1 MPSPPPGCSRPET
14 RSGASSP
21 GTAED
26 ADARSGALGGRTVA
40 AVGPLPP
47 SPRGTRL
54 AGERA
59 GSVPAPEEEM
69 RALMAEVDVRVAPAS
84 RGSTLALANLS
95 GHPAIAVPNGFVDE
109 DSPPQHHLRGAP
121 PGRGGPPRRGLRVPG
136 GHRLPPEAPAAVR
149 PVRWNGA
156 AHPRGSRPGAA
167 PRDRGRPGSAARAR
181 PGGRGR
187 AHRWAGR
194 GAGWPGAWAAP
205 AGPGRCMAC
214 RPGSIGTGGRVGGG
228 WEGATMMHP
237 RSPGWCGGSGAGVVW
252 RRPAPSCPAS
262 VQWIRRRRLSSRVAA
277 GSAALQAVKSAG
289 VRRGADW
296 CRIHVTPWG
305 SADRC
310 RIHVTPWGSAG
321 PRGSRGPRRADRR
334 GSREGIR
341 AALAARSP
349 SSAPHKN
356 RTNLPLLSTRR
367 STA

>member
-1 MPSPPPGCSRPET
+1 MPQAGPTIRAAGALRCPQRHGGFAKGAVALARAVGEPAVRTGAVGATRGRRGEVGAGGGPCLRSTVAAAMPSPPPGCSRPET

-214 RPGSIGTGGRVGGG
+214 RPGSKGRAGG
-228 WEGATMMHP
+228 W
-237 RSPGWCGGSGAGVVW
+237 AGDGRA
-252 RRPAPSCPAS
+252 RR
-262 VQWIRRRRLSSRVAA
+262 
-277 GSAALQAVKSAG
+277 
-289 VRRGADW
+289 
-296 CRIHVTPWG
+296 
-305 SADRC
+305 
-310 RIHVTPWGSAG
+310 
-321 PRGSRGPRRADRR
+321 
-334 GSREGIR
+334 
-341 AALAARSP
+341 
-349 SSAPHKN
+349 
-356 RTNLPLLSTRR
+356 
-367 STA
+367 

>member
-1 MPSPPPGCSRPET
+1 MFATRDPVRSVEPGDGGGCRCPVRRARGPDRCCRRPVAPIAPGDSIGRRASRIRPRTGGGDARPHGGGGRPGGPGLPGEHPGAGESERAPGHRGAQRVRGRGFPPTASPSWGASWTRRPSSAWPARTRGPPASTGGTRRGTSREVERRRSPERVPPGSRTP
-14 RSGASSP
+14 
-21 GTAED
+21 
-26 ADARSGALGGRTVA
+26 
-40 AVGPLPP
+40 
-47 SPRGTRL
+47 
-54 AGERA
+54 
-59 GSVPAPEEEM
+59 
-69 RALMAEVDVRVAPAS
+69 
-84 RGSTLALANLS
+84 
-95 GHPAIAVPNGFVDE
+95 
-109 DSPPQHHLRGAP
+109 
-121 PGRGGPPRRGLRVPG
+121 
-136 GHRLPPEAPAAVR
+136 
-149 PVRWNGA
+149 
-156 AHPRGSRPGAA
+156 
-167 PRDRGRPGSAARAR
+167 RPGSARERGARAA
-181 PGGRGR
+181 GGPRTGSPLGGSGSGVAGGVGR
-187 AHRWAGR
+187 TR
-194 GAGWPGAWAAP
+194 GAGAVHGVP
-205 AGPGRCMAC
+205 AREQ
-214 RPGSIGTGGRVGGG
+214 GTGGRVGGG